1 MDAQH
6 IRRGSSPLARGLPYT
21 IWTGEHEPGIIPARA
36 GFTPLNKG
44 RRHPPRDHP
53 RSRGVYMSVII
64 MSDRPWGSSPLARGL
79 RGEVGGAHIEGGIIP
94 ARAGFTR
101 RTPAAYSSHR
111 DHPRSRGVYGVALDV
126 DPAAVWIIPARAGF
140 TPTGPRDRRPHRD
153 HPRSRGV
160 YSLSRCSASA
170 AVGSSPLARGLRQG
184 SAADR
189 RQAVDHPRSR
199 GVYPGFYEND
209 EILAGSSP
217 LARGLPLGL
226 VRHDFSFRIIP
237 ARAGFTF
244 RP

>member
-170 AVGSSPLARGLRQG
+170 AVGSSPLARGLPMEA
-184 SAADR
+184 S
-189 RQAVDHPRSR
+189 
-199 GVYPGFYEND
+199 
-209 EILAGSSP
+209 
-217 LARGLPLGL
+217 LGTMT
-226 VRHDFSFRIIP
+226 RRIIP
-237 ARAGFTF
+237 ARAGFTAF
-244 RP
+244 RGASPLTRGDHPRSRGVYGPSPAR